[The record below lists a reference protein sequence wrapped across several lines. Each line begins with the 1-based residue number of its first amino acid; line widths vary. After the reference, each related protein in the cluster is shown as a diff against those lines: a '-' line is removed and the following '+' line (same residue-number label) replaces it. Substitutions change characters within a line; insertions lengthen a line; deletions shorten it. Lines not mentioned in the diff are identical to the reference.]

1 MIRQRLERLGMEQR
15 ELARAAQVTESYIS
29 QLLTGRRLPPA
40 PRRTDIYGKLEK
52 ALRLPRGELA
62 ALAAHQRLER
72 VRREWGDEA
81 PPLFGGVRELIL
93 RKCHPGRRRAIR
105 AIVEREP
112 FGEVERLVTHS
123 ILELVK
129 RVTSE
134 RLQDERWLRTVA
146 KLAGRSYQDV
156 RVVALEF
163 LDTDILH
170 VSPANCVA
178 FLEPLVA
185 SWDIDLRTFELA
197 VTLSPK
203 VSERPVRRFRFV
215 ELSEPRPPAPEPGY
229 ADFLAD
235 RALSASATE
244 EEIAF
249 LAALTF
255 GPRQPTALLYY
266 RVLQELRD
274 PLHFGPK
281 AGGKAM
287 RKAASPVRS

>member
-1 MIRQRLERLGMEQR
+1 MEQR
-15 ELARAAQVTESYIS
+15 ELARAAQVTESYVS
-29 QLLTGRRLPPA
+29 QLLTGQRLPPA
-40 PRRTDIYGKLEK
+40 PRRTDIYPKLER

-81 PPLFGGVRELIL
+81 PPLFGEVRALIL

-129 RVTSE
+129 RITSE
-134 RLQDERWLRTVA
+134 RLADERWLRTVA
-146 KLAGRSYQDV
+146 KLAGRSYRDV

-197 VTLSPK
+197 VTLSPR

-215 ELSEPRPPAPEPGY
+215 ELPEPQTTAPEPGY
-229 ADFLAD
+229 TAFRAD
-235 RALSASATE
+235 RSLSGTATADE
-244 EEIAF
+244 LAI
-249 LAALTF
+249 LAALRF
-255 GPRQPTALLYY
+255 GARRPTALFYY
-266 RVLQELRD
+266 RMLRELRD
-274 PLHFGPK
+274 PLQFEPG
-281 AGGKAM
+281 AGGT
-287 RKAASPVRS
+287 AAPVRRRRR